1 MKSRAYHKLK
11 LFSGKKGMEMWQLVL
26 IILAVVFLLFML
38 AWYFFLDQ
46 DLNNL
51 TNTFTELF

>member
-1 MKSRAYHKLK
+1 MKSMIHHHLK
-11 LFSGKKGMEMWQLVL
+11 LFSGKKGMEMWQLVI

-46 DLNNL
+46 DLNGL

>member
-1 MKSRAYHKLK
+1 MKIRAYHNLK
-11 LFSGKKGMEMWQLVL
+11 LFSGKKGMEMWQLVI
-26 IILAVVFLLFML
+26 IILAVIFLLFML

-46 DLNNL
+46 DLNGL